1 MPRDFACLCGW
12 VLLGCLPPSP
22 LQKYERLSAGTWARI
37 RHVIGCV
44 FQDKHTKVSKY
55 LVTCGFFPVCV
66 CVRVRVHVRVR
77 VRVRVRTCACA
88 YVCVCVLD
96 SYVTQETR
104 SLSHPFFWPPPIAP
118 PPADLAAGCAVPA
131 SAVPGCRRAV
141 SHPANR
147 ARCTGLVP
155 SRTHPVRL
163 ASPCLPLLFV
173 CVFVCVCLR
182 VFVCVCMCWVHF
194 VLMARLSAVDKPEV
208 HNTHS
213 LTHTLTHPLTHIHWH
228 PLLCPLPP
236 PSLCNQVCWA
246 FTAGADTHLPQQ
258 IHGARPTLT

>member
-104 SLSHPFFWPPPIAP
+104 SLSLPFFWPPPIA

-173 CVFVCVCLR
+173 YVCVCVCLCVFVCVYALG
-182 VFVCVCMCWVHF
+182 
-194 VLMARLSAVDKPEV
+194 
-208 HNTHS
+208 
-213 LTHTLTHPLTHIHWH
+213 
-228 PLLCPLPP
+228 
-236 PSLCNQVCWA
+236 A
-246 FTAGADTHLPQQ
+246 FCFDGTVVRCGQT
-258 IHGARPTLT
+258 

>member
-1 MPRDFACLCGW
+1 MRACACA
-12 VLLGCLPPSP
+12 CA
-22 LQKYERLSAGTWARI
+22 Y
-37 RHVIGCV
+37 
-44 FQDKHTKVSKY
+44 
-55 LVTCGFFPVCV
+55 VCV
-66 CVRVRVHVRVR
+66 CVRVR
-77 VRVRVRTCACA
+77 ACA
-88 YVCVCVLD
+88 YVCVCVCVLD

-104 SLSHPFFWPPPIAP
+104 SLSLPFFWPPPIA

>member
-88 YVCVCVLD
+88 YACVRVRTCACACVCLTLMSHKKHALSPSLSFGHHQLPPRLTWLQVALFQQAQYQGADGRFHIPRTGPAAPGSCHPGHIQCVSPHHACHCCLCVCLCVCVCV
-96 SYVTQETR
+96 
-104 SLSHPFFWPPPIAP
+104 
-118 PPADLAAGCAVPA
+118 
-131 SAVPGCRRAV
+131 
-141 SHPANR
+141 
-147 ARCTGLVP
+147 
-155 SRTHPVRL
+155 
-163 ASPCLPLLFV
+163 CL
-173 CVFVCVCLR
+173 CVCVC
-182 VFVCVCMCWVHF
+182 
-194 VLMARLSAVDKPEV
+194 
-208 HNTHS
+208 
-213 LTHTLTHPLTHIHWH
+213 
-228 PLLCPLPP
+228 
-236 PSLCNQVCWA
+236 
-246 FTAGADTHLPQQ
+246 AGCILF
-258 IHGARPTLT
+258 